1 MELTIYEPSAI
12 PEIRWNKE
20 DIKREVSAMLTKYD
34 GLVYTDKQIKDAKAD
49 RAKLNK
55 LYKALDDKRK
65 EMKKLCMAPYEKFE
79 SEMKEVLALISEQIG
94 HIDGQVKEYEEVK
107 KKEKF
112 DQIQQAFI
120 EEGFQPFVTFEA
132 IYDPKWLNASVSM
145 KQVKEAL
152 EQRKYQI
159 GTDIHTLN
167 QLPEFGFE
175 AKEVYKKSLNLQ
187 QAIAEARRMSDIAK
201 AKAEAEKQRAEK
213 EEQERREAEERFKK
227 ASSESTYEPI
237 PDVDGIETDKLPF
250 EPDEAEIE
258 PLSVPEGEWIK
269 FEACLTVEQALM
281 LKEFFE
287 TRGIKFRAI

>member
-94 HIDGQVKEYEEVK
+94 HIDGQAKEYEEVK
-107 KKEKF
+107 KKEKL

-175 AKEVYKKSLNLQ
+175 AKEAYKKSLNLQ
-187 QAIAEARRMSDIAK
+187 QAISEARRMSDIAK

-213 EEQERREAEERFKK
+213 EEQERREAEEKLRN

-237 PDVDGIETDKLPF
+237 PDVDGIETGKLPF

-287 TRGIKFRAI
+287 NRGIKFRAI

>member
-107 KKEKF
+107 KKEKL

-175 AKEVYKKSLNLQ
+175 AKEAYKKSLNLQ
-187 QAIAEARRMSDIAK
+187 QAISEARRMSDIAK

-213 EEQERREAEERFKK
+213 EEQERREAEEKLRN

-237 PDVDGIETDKLPF
+237 PDVDGIETGKLPF

-287 TRGIKFRAI
+287 NRGIKFRAI